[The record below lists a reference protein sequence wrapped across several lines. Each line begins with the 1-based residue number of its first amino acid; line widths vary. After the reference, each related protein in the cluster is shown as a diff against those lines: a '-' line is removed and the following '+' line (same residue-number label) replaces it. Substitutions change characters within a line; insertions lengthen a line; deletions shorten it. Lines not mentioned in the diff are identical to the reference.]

1 VRREVRSIHSNG
13 ATPPSRGCERP
24 TFVSVRGSCPQITE
38 QEAAADDDDNRY
50 KERFHAALL
59 FLLPERLTVG
69 DSQLRRSPINIY

>member
-1 VRREVRSIHSNG
+1 
-13 ATPPSRGCERP
+13 
-24 TFVSVRGSCPQITE
+24 VRGSCPQITE

-69 DSQLRRSPINIY
+69 DSQLRRSPINIYQKFKTCNLFLEYGL